1 MPVLKTCQD
10 IDKCVRRVVER
21 APIVDIHTH
30 LFPPSFG
37 KLLLW
42 GIDDLLT
49 YHYLVAEVFR
59 ATSMDPERFWKLS
72 KAAQAD
78 LIWQKLFLERSPLSE
93 ACRGPLS
100 VLKILGID
108 AKSRKLDAAREY
120 FNHVTARE
128 YTDIVFQKARVR
140 KVVMT
145 NDPFDPAERA
155 VWMRKPL
162 RDRRFASA
170 LRIDAVLSHW
180 TQAAPQLRAWGYKV
194 RTRIDGVTVT
204 EVRRWLLDWIKRIH
218 PLYLAASLPPDFAYP
233 DKSSR
238 STLIRHCVLP
248 VARRAGIPFAMMI
261 GVRRSANPGLRLAGD
276 SVGPADGAVVET
288 LCRESPDNRFLVTML
303 SRENQYELCVSARK
317 FPNLMPFGC
326 WWFLNNPALVEET
339 TRMRT
344 ELLGLS
350 FIPQNSD
357 ARILDQLLYKW
368 AHSRAVI
375 ADVLSRKYRDLAATG
390 WNVTSEDVARD
401 VRGLFSGNFE
411 RFLAETPRGK

>member
-1 MPVLKTCQD
+1 MPLLKTAED
-10 IDKCVRRVVER
+10 IDRCVRRVVDR
-21 APIVDIHTH
+21 APIVDVHTH

-49 YHYLVAEVFR
+49 YHYLVAEVLR
-59 ATSMDPERFWKLS
+59 AVSMDPERFWKLP
-72 KAAQAD
+72 KPQQAD
-78 LIWQKLFLERSPLSE
+78 LIWRKLFLENSPLSE

-100 VLKILGID
+100 VLKILGVD
-108 AKSRKLDAAREY
+108 AKSRTLDAARDY

-145 NDPFDPAERA
+145 NDPFDRAERA
-155 VWMRKPL
+155 LWMRRPL

-170 LRIDAVLSHW
+170 LRLDTLLSHW
-180 TQAAPQLRAWGYKV
+180 PQAAPQLRASSYKV
-194 RTRIDGVTVT
+194 RTKIDGQTVT
-204 EVRRWLLDWIKRIH
+204 EVRRWLLDWIRRIR
-218 PLYLAASLPPDFAYP
+218 PLYLAASFPCDFAYP

-248 VARRAGIPFAMMI
+248 TARRAGIPFAMMI
-261 GVRRSANPGLRLAGD
+261 GVRRSANPELRLAGD
-276 SVGPADGAVVET
+276 SVGPADGSVVET

-317 FPNLMPFGC
+317 FRNLMPFGC

-350 FIPQNSD
+350 FIPQHSD

-368 AHSRAVI
+368 AHARAVI
-375 ADVLSRKYRDLAATG
+375 ADVLSQKYRDLAATG

-401 VRGLFSGNFE
+401 VHALFSGNFE
-411 RFLAETPRGK
+411 RFLAETPKGK